1 MKKGFILSITDC
13 PFQSQS
19 VSQTKKL
26 INTVFEVIEP
36 GMTNLHDCAISNVAH
51 METAHYLAAIFF
63 HVRPVATVDIPQ

>member
-13 PFQSQS
+13 PFQSQF

-36 GMTNLHDCAISNVAH
+36 GMTNLHDCAISCNI
-51 METAHYLAAIFF
+51 MWPTWKQPTIWQLSFF
-63 HVRPVATVDIPQ
+63 M